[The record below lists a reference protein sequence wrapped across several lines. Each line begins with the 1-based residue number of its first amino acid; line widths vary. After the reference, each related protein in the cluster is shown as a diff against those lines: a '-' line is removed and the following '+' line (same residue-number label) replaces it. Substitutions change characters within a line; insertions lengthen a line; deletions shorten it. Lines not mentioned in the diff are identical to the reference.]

1 METDTISSTY
11 ETKTTK
17 NFSLDDLTRN
27 YVNSTS
33 VLIQA
38 DNLSRNDLNSNE
50 IKTYENSVVL
60 EKSEK
65 FIQIESAYS
74 ESNSNSV
81 NTVSDIYTQTK
92 FNFFKKFF

>member
-17 NFSLDDLTRN
+17 NYSLDDLTRN
-27 YVNSTS
+27 YVNSAS
-33 VLIQA
+33 LLIQA
-38 DNLSRNDLNSNE
+38 DNLSKNDSNSNE

-65 FIQIESAYS
+65 FIQIEPAYS
-74 ESNSNSV
+74 QQNQNSV
-81 NTVSDIYTQTK
+81 KTVSQIYRQ
-92 FNFFKKFF
+92 FLL